1 MTVLWVAEEIVQAP
15 LVFQEV
21 ANSGV
26 GVELRSDVF
35 IAQDDPLALDAGEEA
50 NPGAGWD

>member
-1 MTVLWVAEEIVQAP
+1 M
-15 LVFQEV
+15 FQEV

-35 IAQDDPLALDAGEEA
+35 IAQDDPLALEASEEA
-50 NPGAGWD
+50 NPGAGWV